1 MPSQNDQPF
10 KLLLSRSNI
19 LQEPV
24 ILISKKVDKQV
35 LLKVIDRFLLWQKAN
50 GYSSYDQYNLWST
63 RYGIWSKGLYH
74 TQKHLGSLFV
84 APIFASE
91 IFIPSIRK
99 LFTSKKRFPIAD
111 AHFIMAYLNLYEH
124 TSKKEYLIE
133 AGSVARELI
142 KSSIP
147 GFSGHCWGYPFDW
160 MTTRGLWT
168 SGVPLITTTGYC
180 FEAFLKLYDVTGND
194 DYLDIA
200 HSIFLFTLNDLK
212 DTTIKEGVASSSY
225 SPIDDS
231 QIVNANAYR
240 AMVLVHGYERFK
252 NLKALD
258 KARLNLNFILS
269 NQNEDGSWLYAVN
282 DERDAFVD
290 HFHTCFVLKNLVKGN
305 NILQDARITASIKK
319 GFHFYQNNLF
329 DDQGSPLPFAKLS
342 RFNVVKR
349 EMYDYAEGISLC
361 LAMHNYDSHAL
372 GMAEKMTNELI
383 TKYQKKDGS
392 FVTRISTFNIP
403 NNVPYL
409 RWPQS
414 QLFYAL
420 TNHLVKN
427 SKQKVLN
434 ARLSVK

>member
-1 MPSQNDQPF
+1 M
-10 KLLLSRSNI
+10 
-19 LQEPV
+19 
-24 ILISKKVDKQV
+24 
-35 LLKVIDRFLLWQKAN
+35 
-50 GYSSYDQYNLWST
+50 
-63 RYGIWSKGLYH
+63 
-74 TQKHLGSLFV
+74 FV

-91 IFIPSIRK
+91 IFIPSVRK
-99 LFTSKKRFPIAD
+99 VVSSKKRFPIAD

-124 TSKKEYLIE
+124 TAKQEYLAE
-133 AGSVARELI
+133 AESLAKELM

-180 FEAFLKLYDVTGND
+180 FEAFLKLFDVSGNE

-212 DTTIKEGVASSSY
+212 DTTIEEGVASCSY

-240 AMVLVHGYERFK
+240 SMVLVQGYERFK
-252 NLKALD
+252 NEKALN
-258 KARLNLNFILS
+258 KARLNLNFILK
-269 NQNEDGSWLYAVN
+269 NQNQDGSWLYAVN

-290 HFHTCFVLKNLVKGN
+290 NFHTCFVLKNLVKAN
-305 NILQDARITASIKK
+305 SILRDENITAAIQK
-319 GFHFYQNNLF
+319 GFNYYQNNLF
-329 DDQGSPLPFAKLS
+329 DSEGSPLPFARLS

-349 EMYDYAEGISLC
+349 EIYDYAEGITLC
-361 LAMHNYDSHAL
+361 LAMQSYNSNAAVI
-372 GMAEKMTNELI
+372 AEKMINDVSS
-383 TKYQKKDGS
+383 KYQKKDGS
-392 FVTRISTFNIP
+392 FVTRISIFNIP

-409 RWPQS
+409 RWPQA

-420 TNHLVKN
+420 TNYLVRN